1 LRSILITGGAGFAGS
16 HFVRLLLAAE
26 PEARVVTLDLLTY
39 AGSRDNLRD
48 LPDPS
53 RHTFVQGDI
62 NDAALLDELF
72 ARHEFDA
79 LVNFAAESH
88 VDRSILGPGAFLQAN
103 VNGAFQLLE
112 AARRHWTDPR
122 GRRFLQVSTDEV
134 FGELGPDDPPWDE
147 SSPYAPRSPY
157 AASKAAADHLALAYH
172 HTYGLEVLLGR
183 CSNLYGPYQHPE
195 KLIPL
200 VIERALSGQPV
211 PLYGD
216 GQQMRDWLYVEDGC
230 AGLLAV
236 LRAGRP
242 GQAYNLGGGHQPT
255 NEALV
260 RRICDLLD
268 GRLPG
273 SPHRPFSRLIRRVA
287 DRPGHDRRYALDT
300 ARARA
305 ELGWRPRVP
314 LEEGLNRTVDWYLQN
329 RQWVEARARSGE
341 HQAWLRQNYSQRESE
356 D

>member
-1 LRSILITGGAGFAGS
+1 M
-16 HFVRLLLAAE
+16 RLLLAAE

-112 AARRHWTDPR
+112 AARRHWNDPR

-172 HTYGLEVLLGR
+172 HTYSLEVLLGR

-236 LRAGRP
+236 LRAGR
-242 GQAYNLGGGHQPT
+242 GGL
-255 NEALV
+255 A
-260 RRICDLLD
+260 
-268 GRLPG
+268 
-273 SPHRPFSRLIRRVA
+273 
-287 DRPGHDRRYALDT
+287 
-300 ARARA
+300 
-305 ELGWRPRVP
+305 
-314 LEEGLNRTVDWYLQN
+314 
-329 RQWVEARARSGE
+329 
-341 HQAWLRQNYSQRESE
+341 
-356 D
+356 